1 MIVVISSYMYM
12 YWYPILLICI
22 KNISILHDRTL
33 LFIAVCCQNLQN
45 GYHPLY
51 EASGNGD
58 LECVELLLDR
68 GAQIDLPKDVSYHC
82 NMYYQCSLAMH
93 MTVSLMY
100 VCTPLIFM
108 FVTHTE

>member
-1 MIVVISSYMYM
+1 MLQQLLDH
-12 YWYPILLICI
+12 ILSL
-22 KNISILHDRTL
+22 
-33 LFIAVCCQNLQN
+33 IAVYYQNLQKCH
-45 GYHPLY
+45 HPLY
-51 EASGNGD
+51 EASFHGN

-68 GAQIDLPKDVSYHC
+68 GAQIDLPANVSYHC